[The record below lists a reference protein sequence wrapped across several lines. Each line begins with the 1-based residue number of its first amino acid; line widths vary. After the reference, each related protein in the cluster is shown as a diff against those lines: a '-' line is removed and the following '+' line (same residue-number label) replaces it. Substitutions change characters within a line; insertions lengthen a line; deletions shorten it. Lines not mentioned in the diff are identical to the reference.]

1 MKLVLTS
8 YYGDIDSQTLDKF
21 INDED
26 DLDILL
32 SAFDD
37 GPDYLFNMNDMED
50 AVRVVERLKNSS
62 DSLTI
67 QGPNVKYV
75 FKLVEIPDDVTDIV
89 FDDDYGDDWH
99 EEYLYYVKDG
109 KITRVN
115 GYYQM

>member
-8 YYGDIDSQTLDKF
+8 YYGDTDSQPLDKF
-21 INDED
+21 IDSED

-37 GPDYLFNMNDMED
+37 GPDYLFSMNDMED

-75 FKLVEIPDDVTDIV
+75 FKIVEIPDDVTDVV
-89 FDDDYGDDWH
+89 FDNDYGDDWH